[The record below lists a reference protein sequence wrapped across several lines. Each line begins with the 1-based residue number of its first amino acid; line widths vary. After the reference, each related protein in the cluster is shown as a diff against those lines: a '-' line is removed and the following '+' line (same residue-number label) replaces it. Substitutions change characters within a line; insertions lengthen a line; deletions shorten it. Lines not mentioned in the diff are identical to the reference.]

1 MKHFYYFFEG
11 KHTTPPLIKH
21 YKSTSYITDTLFQAL
36 MQCIGIF
43 TIPFYFHSGDKKVF
57 LLIKNMLNNKN

>member
-1 MKHFYYFFEG
+1 
-11 KHTTPPLIKH
+11 
-21 YKSTSYITDTLFQAL
+21 

-57 LLIKNMLNNKN
+57 LLIKNMLNNKTYIKMDVVWTIIFNIILTLVAGYISDEMDK